1 MFSLIQAAMRGSR
14 RLASSLL
21 KQLGMSTR
29 AQQRGFTLIE
39 LLVVTSIIG
48 ILASMAI
55 PQYASYR
62 ARGLDSKVASTVR
75 NVATGEE
82 AYYAGHQQYATD
94 VAQLDGMV
102 LADVTV
108 TISAGN
114 SGDLSS
120 SFHIH
125 GSHPQATH
133 EYDWISDPLPGDSNF
148 AGN

>member
-1 MFSLIQAAMRGSR
+1 M
-14 RLASSLL
+14 
-21 KQLGMSTR
+21 R

-48 ILASMAI
+48 ILASIAI
-55 PQYASYR
+55 PQYATYR
-62 ARGLDSKVASTVR
+62 ARGLDAKVSSAVR

-82 AYYAGHQQYATD
+82 AYYAGHQLYTAD

-108 TISAGN
+108 TVSAGN

-125 GSHPQATH
+125 GSHPQAAH
-133 EYDWISDPLPGDSNF
+133 EFDWISDPLPGDSNF
-148 AGN
+148 VGN